1 MKAATYEF
9 EDAVKEAGYKYI
21 AGVDEVGRG
30 CLAGPVVAAAVH
42 VPDKYMSNLVGKVRD
57 SKKMTEKARE
67 RMYKKIM
74 GCCNVG
80 HAIVDNHYIDTY
92 NILKASKLAMEFSL
106 DQIVYDFVLVD
117 GNFKLDNIKSEK
129 QQCIVKGDSLSISIA
144 AASIIAKVTRDRLM
158 KKLHIEYPEF
168 AWDRNKGY
176 GTKEHIDALRKYGH
190 TEYHRVS
197 FKKVLPES
205 A

>member
-1 MKAATYEF
+1 MKFATYEY
-9 EDAVKEAGYKYI
+9 EDAVKEAGYTHI

-42 VPDKYMSNLVGKVRD
+42 VPEKYMSNLVGKVKD
-57 SKKMTEKARE
+57 SKKMTENARE
-67 RMYKKIM
+67 RMYDKIM

-80 HAIVDNHYIDTY
+80 YALVDNNYIDAF
-92 NILKASKLAMEFSL
+92 NILKATKMAMEWSL
-106 DQIVYDFVLVD
+106 EQIHYDFILVD
-117 GNFKLDNIKSEK
+117 GNFLLDHFPVEK
-129 QQCIVKGDSLSISIA
+129 QQPIVKGDSFSISIA

-168 AWDRNKGY
+168 GWERNKGY

-205 A
+205 P